1 MGFPFAYKES
11 VFVDDETGE
20 VYDYSAWSQV
30 VRVEAYDAA
39 GHRTLRNALLYD
51 TVYGEKMYNED
62 GFNDARYSD
71 GTIRGDI
78 LDLDPLWSNESG
90 GLSDSRFLITDDM
103 LDENGNLHV
112 KATLD
117 RDANV
122 LIFNGTEYWPEEGS
136 RQVEFDIPI
145 HAGLNLTYVKTL
157 SSMFVVN
164 DFGTQYKLYLYYLPD
179 TEPTAL
185 RFDDARIA
193 DGAVICTNQETFPIT
208 GDVTHLFGNISLK
221 INGDILIYPTNDV
234 NVLGDPITQVF
245 SYGAQLQEGKN
256 VVTVELSDEA
266 TGTATSPWCGIL
278 RPPRLPSLPRA
289 ATAR

>member
-1 MGFPFAYKES
+1 M
-11 VFVDDETGE
+11 FVDDETGE

-122 LIFNGTEYWPEEGS
+122 LIFNGSEYWPEEGS

-145 HAGLNLTYVKTL
+145 HAGLNPDVRQDPQQHVCRERLRHPVQAVSVLPAGYGAHGPCALTTRA
-157 SSMFVVN
+157 S
-164 DFGTQYKLYLYYLPD
+164 
-179 TEPTAL
+179 PTA
-185 RFDDARIA
+185 R
-193 DGAVICTNQETFPIT
+193 
-208 GDVTHLFGNISLK
+208 
-221 INGDILIYPTNDV
+221 
-234 NVLGDPITQVF
+234 
-245 SYGAQLQEGKN
+245 
-256 VVTVELSDEA
+256 
-266 TGTATSPWCGIL
+266 
-278 RPPRLPSLPRA
+278 
-289 ATAR
+289 